1 MIFNCEEEKNEKEVG
16 YAYVKGIV
24 CICSFST
31 KDKAYKRMRPLHF
44 IKVHQRFNENYS
56 FA

>member
-1 MIFNCEEEKNEKEVG
+1 VKRKKMKRKCDMLML
-16 YAYVKGIV
+16 KGIV